1 MLFHFADDIHL
12 CQLVDPVIFFILE
25 GFQEGDDVVTIRPA
39 RIEIELYCFL
49 AIDGYWFVV
58 MDVNLDTIQLAVCPI
73 AYQEIKDILSVSLI
87 RDAANKGNSNGE
99 LWLGLCYH
107 YASGV
112 DQDFEEAFRW
122 FSRSA
127 QKGNKLA
134 MGCVGQAY
142 DSGQGVEQDQAMAIK
157 YYQQGAENG
166 DAVSQAALGLH
177 YLMGQG
183 IEQDWTKG
191 FVLLKLAADQG
202 HTDAMQWLPYCY
214 FNGWGTEKNNQEAI
228 NVLTRLKEEQFD
240 DDEDA
245 QQNIDDMIATINRGD
260 TLSAYE
266 FQFRILPI
274 RLLQGYANFALD
286 EDELIDLTQLRLE
299 LGSMFISHYE
309 CDLDSLFISTHQVDD
324 STTVHVIHM
333 PEPSRPPLC
342 KYAAYV
348 MDKKNG
354 LSRYYT
360 LEKTYNLFGES
371 GVDDPYEMMMKSMR
385 HRRAVIIPMASPTTI
400 TAGLRESRPKRT
412 LYGPSCTCLKTSDE
426 N

>member
-1 MLFHFADDIHL
+1 MKQLILFVALIIGSLTAQAQSIEALQDSMAAGNL
-12 CQLVDPVIFFILE
+12 NCQVD
-25 GFQEGDDVVTIRPA
+25 
-39 RIEIELYCFL
+39 L
-49 AIDGYWFVV
+49 AIKYMYGE
-58 MDVNLDTIQLAVCPI
+58 DVEQ
-73 AYQEIKDILSVSLI
+73 DIDKAFSLI
-87 RDAANKGNSNGE
+87 RDAAIKGNSNGE
-99 LWLGLCYH
+99 LWLGLCYY

-112 DQDFEEAFRW
+112 EQDFEEAFRW
-122 FSRSA
+122 FSSSA

-134 MGCVGQAY
+134 MGFLGRAY
-142 DSGQGVEQDQAMAIK
+142 DSGDGVERDPAMAIK

-177 YLMGQG
+177 YLNGQD

-202 HTDAMQWLPYCY
+202 YTDAMQWLPFCY

-240 DDEDA
+240 DDEDTR
-245 QQNIDDMIATINRGD
+245 QNIDDMIATINRGD

-266 FQFRILPI
+266 FQFRILPM
-274 RLLQGYANFALD
+274 RLLQGYAYFEFD
-286 EDELIDLTQLRLE
+286 EDELIDLAQLRLE

-309 CDLDSLFISTHQVDD
+309 CDLDSLSISTHQVDD
-324 STTVHVIHM
+324 SITVHVIHM

-354 LSRYYT
+354 IRIILTRSIYLSLCLFR
-360 LEKTYNLFGES
+360 NLN
-371 GVDDPYEMMMKSMR
+371 
-385 HRRAVIIPMASPTTI
+385 I
-400 TAGLRESRPKRT
+400 T
-412 LYGPSCTCLKTSDE
+412 
-426 N
+426 

>member
-1 MLFHFADDIHL
+1 MKQLLLFATL
-12 CQLVDPVIFFILE
+12 IF
-25 GFQEGDDVVTIRPA
+25 GS
-39 RIEIELYCFL
+39 
-49 AIDGYWFVV
+49 
-58 MDVNLDTIQLAVCPI
+58 LAVQAQSI
-73 AYQEIKDILSVSLI
+73 EALRDSMAAGNLNSQVDLALKYMYGEDVEQDIDKAFSLI

-342 KYAAYV
+342 KYAAFV
-348 MDKKNG
+348 IDKKNCQ
-354 LSRYYT
+354 SRYYT

-371 GVDDPYEMMMKSMR
+371 GVADPY
-385 HRRAVIIPMASPTTI
+385 VVGGMAIDDDEVNEASSGSDYPDGFTHHNYGWLEGEPTEENFVRTI
-400 TAGLRESRPKRT
+400 LHLFKD
-412 LYGPSCTCLKTSDE
+412 K
-426 N
+426 

>member
-1 MLFHFADDIHL
+1 MKQFFLFVALIIGSFVTQAQSIEALRDSMAAGNLNSQVDLALKYMYGEDVEQDI
-12 CQLVDPVIFFILE
+12 DKAF
-25 GFQEGDDVVTIRPA
+25 
-39 RIEIELYCFL
+39 
-49 AIDGYWFVV
+49 
-58 MDVNLDTIQLAVCPI
+58 
-73 AYQEIKDILSVSLI
+73 SLI

-99 LWLGLCYH
+99 LWLGLCYY

-112 DQDFEEAFRW
+112 DQDFEESFRW
-122 FSRSA
+122 FSNSA

-134 MGCVGQAY
+134 MGCLGRAY
-142 DSGQGVEQDQAMAIK
+142 DSGEGVERDPAMAIK

-177 YLMGQG
+177 YLTGQD

-202 HTDAMQWLPYCY
+202 HQDAMQWLPFCY

-240 DDEDA
+240 DDEDT

-266 FQFRILPI
+266 FQFHILPI
-274 RLLQGYANFALD
+274 RLLQGYADFALD

-309 CDLDSLFISTHQVDD
+309 CDLDSLSISTHHVDD
-324 STTVHVIHM
+324 SITVHVIHM
-333 PEPSRPPLC
+333 PEPSESPLC

-348 MDKKNG
+348 IDKKNAR
-354 LSRYYT
+354 SRYYT
-360 LEKTYNLFGES
+360 LEKSLNLFVEPGNP
-371 GVDDPYEMMMKSMR
+371 DPY
-385 HRRAVIIPMASPTTI
+385 VVGGMAIGDEDSEASSGSGYPDGFTHLNFGWIEGEPTEENFVSTI
-400 TAGLRESRPKRT
+400 LRLFKDAYSK
-412 LYGPSCTCLKTSDE
+412 
-426 N
+426 NNN

>member
-1 MLFHFADDIHL
+1 MKQLLLFATLLI
-12 CQLVDPVIFFILE
+12 
-25 GFQEGDDVVTIRPA
+25 GS
-39 RIEIELYCFL
+39 
-49 AIDGYWFVV
+49 
-58 MDVNLDTIQLAVCPI
+58 LAVQAQSI
-73 AYQEIKDILSVSLI
+73 EALRDSMAAGNLNSQVDLALKYMYGEDVEQDIDKAFSLI

-157 YYQQGAENG
+157 YYQQGAENS

-333 PEPSRPPLC
+333 PEPSRSPLC

-360 LEKTYNLFGES
+360 LEKTFNLFGES
-371 GVDDPYEMMMKSMR
+371 GVADPYVVGGMSIDDDEDSE
-385 HRRAVIIPMASPTTI
+385 ASSGSDYPDGFIHHNYGWLEGEPTEENFVNTI
-400 TAGLRESRPKRT
+400 LRLFKNAYSKINT
-412 LYGPSCTCLKTSDE
+412 
-426 N
+426 

>member
-1 MLFHFADDIHL
+1 MKQILLFVALLIGSLAAHAQSIEALRESMAAGNLNSQVDLALKYMYGEDVEQDI
-12 CQLVDPVIFFILE
+12 DKAF
-25 GFQEGDDVVTIRPA
+25 
-39 RIEIELYCFL
+39 
-49 AIDGYWFVV
+49 
-58 MDVNLDTIQLAVCPI
+58 
-73 AYQEIKDILSVSLI
+73 SLI
-87 RDAANKGNSNGE
+87 RDAANKGNSSGE
-99 LWLGLCYH
+99 LWLGLCYY

-112 DQDFEEAFRW
+112 EQDFEEAFRW
-122 FSRSA
+122 FSSSA

-134 MGCVGQAY
+134 MGFLGRAY
-142 DSGQGVEQDQAMAIK
+142 DSGDGVERDPAMAIK

-177 YLMGQG
+177 YLNGQD

-191 FVLLKLAADQG
+191 FVLLKLAAEQG
-202 HTDAMQWLPYCY
+202 YTDAMQWLPFCY

-228 NVLTRLKEEQFD
+228 NALTRLKEEQFD

-245 QQNIDDMIATINRGD
+245 RQNIDDMIATINRGD

-266 FQFRILPI
+266 FQFRILPM
-274 RLLQGYANFALD
+274 RLLHGYAYFALD

-309 CDLDSLFISTHQVDD
+309 CDLDSLSISTHQVDD
-324 STTVHVIHM
+324 SITIHVIHM

-342 KYAAYV
+342 KYAAHV

-360 LEKTYNLFGES
+360 LEKSYNLFGES
-371 GVDDPYEMMMKSMR
+371 GVADPY
-385 HRRAVIIPMASPTTI
+385 VVGGMALDDDEDSEASSGGYYSDGFTHLNYGWIEGAPTEENFVNTI
-400 TAGLRESRPKRT
+400 LRLFKDANSKV
-412 LYGPSCTCLKTSDE
+412 S

>member
-1 MLFHFADDIHL
+1 MKQLILFVALIIGSLTAQAQSIEALQDSMAAGNL
-12 CQLVDPVIFFILE
+12 NCQVD
-25 GFQEGDDVVTIRPA
+25 
-39 RIEIELYCFL
+39 L
-49 AIDGYWFVV
+49 AIKYMYGE
-58 MDVNLDTIQLAVCPI
+58 DVEQ
-73 AYQEIKDILSVSLI
+73 DIDKAFSLI
-87 RDAANKGNSNGE
+87 RDAAIKGNSNGE
-99 LWLGLCYH
+99 LWLGLCYY

-112 DQDFEEAFRW
+112 EQDFEEAFRW
-122 FSRSA
+122 FSSSA

-134 MGCVGQAY
+134 MGFLGRAY
-142 DSGQGVEQDQAMAIK
+142 DSGDGVERDPAMAIK

-177 YLMGQG
+177 YLNGQD

-202 HTDAMQWLPYCY
+202 YTDAMQWLPFCY

-240 DDEDA
+240 DDEDTR
-245 QQNIDDMIATINRGD
+245 QNIDDMIATINRGD

-266 FQFRILPI
+266 FQFRILPM
-274 RLLQGYANFALD
+274 RLLQGYAYFEFD
-286 EDELIDLTQLRLE
+286 EDELIDLAQLRLE

-309 CDLDSLFISTHQVDD
+309 CDLDSLSISTHQVDD
-324 STTVHVIHM
+324 SITVHVIHM

-360 LEKTYNLFGES
+360 LEKTFNLFGES
-371 GVDDPYEMMMKSMR
+371 GVADPY
-385 HRRAVIIPMASPTTI
+385 VVGGMAI
-400 TAGLRESRPKRT
+400 DDDED
-412 LYGPSCTCLKTSDE
+412 SDE
-426 N
+426 DSEASSGGYYSDGFTHLNFGWLEGEPTEENFVNTILRLFKDANSKLSN